1 MSTQSLTANELI
13 ALRETLRRDLRQD
26 LLDEVKTLIAERPG
40 APPPEYL
47 RVEEACRYMQIG
59 TATLYKLRKM
69 GLPSVRID
77 GLLYLRVSDINSF
90 LAAHPVINE

>member
-1 MSTQSLTANELI
+1 MSLHPLTTDELQ
-13 ALRETLRRDLRQD
+13 ALRNVLYRDLRQD
-26 LLDEVKTLIAERPG
+26 LLNELQTLIAERPG

-77 GLLYLRVSDINSF
+77 GLLYLRVSDINTF
-90 LAAHPVINE
+90 LSSHPVINE